1 MKKMEE
7 YYAIHYN
14 GQMIAIVE
22 IQNLELF
29 NNEKFVSDLSTDGYN
44 IQKITKTQKEIL
56 LPENV
61 NLN

>member
-1 MKKMEE
+1 MNEEE
-7 YYAIHYN
+7 YYLISYN

-29 NNEKFVSDLSTDGYN
+29 DNEQFVSDLSSDGYN

-56 LPENV
+56 LPENA